1 MGCFCSID
9 QSSDTPSSSSPPPP
23 PPPTPPQPPQWNSP
37 PALLIP
43 PQPHPPPLQSSPAE
57 QMPRCPQSSPLL
69 IPTVQSASP
78 RLAPIYWGSAV
89 SCRVL
94 IEPRGGPPPSPHR
107 VPIEQSTSPP
117 PSSRCVP
124 TEWRSSPLP
133 SDRRV
138 LIERRG
144 RPLPSPLRVPI
155 ERIASPPSSSRH
167 VPTKRSTSLL
177 SSPRRV
183 PIARNTSPP
192 PGGSSLFEPFFSPSV
207 AASSSSAPSAE
218 MKKHSQNFT
227 FHDLAIATENFSN
240 ANFLGEGGFGNVYKG
255 KLNSGEVVA
264 VKVLRKMGVQG
275 NKEFLTEVLMLTMLK
290 HPNLIGLVGFC
301 SEGDQR
307 LLVYEFMPNGTLLD
321 HLFDLPPNREPLDW
335 TTRIKIILGVAN
347 GLHYLHDLADPPVI
361 YRDMKAENIL
371 LDDDFNPKLSDF
383 GLTKLAPAGD
393 EAYVFTRILENQ
405 GYCDPE
411 YVATGKLSK
420 KSDVY
425 SFGILM
431 LELISGRIVYDETAP
446 RLLAWAS
453 ACLSNRKLYVQ
464 LVDPLL
470 LGCFRRR
477 SLNILAPVIGFCT
490 NYEPCLRPPIKD
502 VVKAVANAASFSY
515 DSESSTPSTT
525 SSESS
530 ASL

>member
-1 MGCFCSID
+1 
-9 QSSDTPSSSSPPPP
+9 
-23 PPPTPPQPPQWNSP
+23 
-37 PALLIP
+37 
-43 PQPHPPPLQSSPAE
+43 
-57 QMPRCPQSSPLL
+57 
-69 IPTVQSASP
+69 
-78 RLAPIYWGSAV
+78 
-89 SCRVL
+89 
-94 IEPRGGPPPSPHR
+94 
-107 VPIEQSTSPP
+107 
-117 PSSRCVP
+117 
-124 TEWRSSPLP
+124 
-133 SDRRV
+133 
-138 LIERRG
+138 
-144 RPLPSPLRVPI
+144 
-155 ERIASPPSSSRH
+155 
-167 VPTKRSTSLL
+167 
-177 SSPRRV
+177 
-183 PIARNTSPP
+183 
-192 PGGSSLFEPFFSPSV
+192 
-207 AASSSSAPSAE
+207 

-290 HPNLIGLVGFC
+290 HPNLVGLVGFC

-335 TTRIKIILGVAN
+335 NTRIKIILGVAN

-411 YVATGKLSK
+411 
-420 KSDVY
+420 
-425 SFGILM
+425 
-431 LELISGRIVYDETAP
+431 VYDETAP

>member
-1 MGCFCSID
+1 MFRPSEAQACCRALAAFRSRET
-9 QSSDTPSSSSPPPP
+9 QARHRAVVPSLNLSSVGAS
-23 PPPTPPQPPQWNSP
+23 Q
-37 PALLIP
+37 
-43 PQPHPPPLQSSPAE
+43 HHH
-57 QMPRCPQSSPLL
+57 PLL
-69 IPTVQSASP
+69 QFLIFLHSCALSFILYLFFTVTDSV
-78 RLAPIYWGSAV
+78 INGV
-89 SCRVL
+89 
-94 IEPRGGPPPSPHR
+94 EG
-107 VPIEQSTSPP
+107 
-117 PSSRCVP
+117 
-124 TEWRSSPLP
+124 
-133 SDRRV
+133 
-138 LIERRG
+138 
-144 RPLPSPLRVPI
+144 
-155 ERIASPPSSSRH
+155 
-167 VPTKRSTSLL
+167 
-177 SSPRRV
+177 
-183 PIARNTSPP
+183 
-192 PGGSSLFEPFFSPSV
+192 PSV

-240 ANFLGEGGFGNVYKG
+240 TNFLGEGGFGNVYKG

-321 HLFDLPPNREPLDW
+321 HLFAEFRPLINGSLFLKIDLPPNREPLDW

-431 LELISGRIVYDETAP
+431 LELISGRRVYDETAP
-446 RLLAWAS
+446 RLLAWVS
-453 ACLSNRKLYVQ
+453 NCLFL
-464 LVDPLL
+464 
-470 LGCFRRR
+470 F
-477 SLNILAPVIGFCT
+477 VIS
-490 NYEPCLRPPIKD
+490 I
-502 VVKAVANAASFSY
+502 
-515 DSESSTPSTT
+515 
-525 SSESS
+525 
-530 ASL
+530 